1 MPSIIK
7 KEMMSSPERWGQLYM
22 GSTFSSNYQANIGS
36 GCLSLSLPPLLL
48 KILSVLIQYIVI
60 NNFSSLFSFPILS
73 FLPA

>member
-1 MPSIIK
+1 MPFIIK

-36 GCLSLSLPPLLL
+36 GCLSLPPLLL

-60 NNFSSLFSFPILS
+60 NNFPSLFSFPILS